1 MIHYIKNKEMTVELS
16 IEEHGASIQK
26 GNIGHFEI
34 LPSPIFK
41 ALVKNRNGESILIS
55 SLCDWQSTEVQAC
68 GEYTN
73 ILFVSNKFI
82 VELSVEISFKYEN
95 DSIVWRARVN
105 NNSSQWSVMSIN
117 YPTPVIKRE
126 KYDLFVPRFGG
137 RIIKDASEIDYVYK
151 NNYPGTL
158 TMQYF
163 ALYSQDSGIYFG
175 VEDEKAAVKNF
186 ALEIKEGVFT
196 LDATFY
202 ATNGSIAGNSFDAF
216 GQMRWKSFIGD
227 WYDAAMIYA
236 DFVYK
241 KAQWLPTLNR
251 PDTPSRFKKVQ
262 FWISD
267 YIPNIKSQGNN
278 KPMLLSAG
286 SDIYELDYWYKA
298 PILLKKEL
306 GEIPIAYHV
315 YNWHKIPFNIEY
327 PHFLPAKETFIKN
340 APSLRENGIYVIP
353 YINAVSWESRDG
365 EIGHKI
371 NFDNTGIDGSVT
383 LENGDMLFVNYP
395 QMTKSGH
402 NSQLVPMCP
411 SFEKYHNIIEK
422 LSFEMERTLPIDGIY
437 FDEIAAAPARPCY
450 NVKHNHTLGGGS
462 YWVDGDNRMM
472 QKIIKNKTSGNF
484 YLTESCAE
492 PYMKSFDGYL
502 TWNWVY
508 PQDVPAFAAIYAGYI
523 QMIGRVTDGKKKE
536 DLTFFKYCNG
546 KSLVYG
552 QQLGWCKADIVW
564 RSEWLSFIKNAVNT
578 RYQLTEFL
586 NNAKMLRPP
595 KVTAIHPKLI
605 IEPGLDNKGNIE
617 SEAVVSGAW
626 KHRER
631 EEIIIIAVNI
641 ANENVSFTLNFDAE
655 EFGVL
660 NKELS
665 TEFSK
670 CDKECTIRATL
681 KNNEICV
688 WKIK

>member
-1 MIHYIKNKEMTVELS
+1 MIYCVKNKETSIELS
-16 IEEHGASIQK
+16 FEEHGASILT

-34 LPSPIFK
+34 LPAPIFK
-41 ALVKNRNGESILIS
+41 ALTKKKNGESLEIS
-55 SLCDWQSTEVQAC
+55 SLSDWQRVELKVNGDNA
-68 GEYTN
+68 EM
-73 ILFVSNKFI
+73 LFVSHESIK
-82 VELSVEISFKYEN
+82 ELSVVIGLKCEN
-95 DSIVWRARVN
+95 DSMVWCTKVI
-105 NNSSQWSVMSIN
+105 NNSIQWSVMSIS
-117 YPTPVIKRE
+117 YPTPIIKRE
-126 KYDLFVPRFGG
+126 KYDLFIPRFGG
-137 RIIKDASEIDYVYK
+137 RIIKDASNMDYSYK

-163 ALYSQDSGIYFG
+163 ALYSQGTGVYFG
-175 VEDEKAAVKNF
+175 AEDEKASVKNF
-186 ALEIKEGVFT
+186 SLNIKDGAFT
-196 LDATFY
+196 LDAIFY

-216 GQMRWKSFIGD
+216 GQMRWKTFNGD

-251 PDTPSRFKKVQ
+251 PDTSSRFKKVQ

-267 YIPNIKSQGNN
+267 YIPNIESQGNN

-286 SDIYELDYWYKA
+286 SDIYEPDYWYKA
-298 PILLKKEL
+298 PLQLKKEL

-340 APSLRENGIYVIP
+340 APLLRKNDIYVIP

-365 EIGHKI
+365 EAGHKI

-383 LENGDMLFVNYP
+383 MENGDMLFVNYP

-402 NSQLVPMCP
+402 NSHLVPMCP
-411 SFEKYHNIIEK
+411 SFEKYHEMIEK
-422 LSFEMERTLPIDGIY
+422 LSLEMESTLPIDGIY

-450 NVKHNHTLGGGS
+450 NVKHNHTMGGGS
-462 YWVDGDNRMM
+462 YWVDGDNLMM
-472 QKIIKNKTSGNF
+472 QNIIKNKKDGSF

-523 QMIGRVTDGKKKE
+523 QMIGRVTDGKKKD

-564 RSEWLSFIKNAVNT
+564 RPKWLSFIKSAVDARNK
-578 RYQLTEFL
+578 LTEFL

-595 KVTAIHPKLI
+595 KVTTTHPQLI
-605 IEPGLDNKGNIE
+605 MEPGLDNKGEIE

-641 ANENVSFTLNFDAE
+641 ANEDVSFTLTFDAE

-660 NKELS
+660 NKELPK
-665 TEFSK
+665 EFSK
-670 CDKECTIRATL
+670 RDKECTVRATL
-681 KNNEICV
+681 KNNEIRV

>member
-1 MIHYIKNKEMTVELS
+1 MIKHFNSKEISIDLS
-16 IEEHGASIQK
+16 FERNRASILK
-26 GNIGHFEI
+26 GKIGDFEI
-34 LPSPIFK
+34 LSAPIFK
-41 ALVKNRNGESILIS
+41 ALAKKKNGESIKIS
-55 SLCDWQSTEVQAC
+55 SLCSWHSVEVQIC
-68 GEYTN
+68 DNYTN
-73 ILFVSNKFI
+73 IMFI
-82 VELSVEISFKYEN
+82 SHESIKELTVVISFQCEI
-95 DSIVWRARVN
+95 DSIVWRARVIN
-105 NNSSQWSVMSIN
+105 SSSQWSVMSLN
-117 YPTPVIKRE
+117 YPTPAVKRE
-126 KYDLFVPRFGG
+126 KYDLFIPRFGG
-137 RIIKDASEIDYVYK
+137 RIIKDAADMEYNYK

-163 ALYSQDSGIYFG
+163 ALYSQGSGIYLG
-175 VEDEKAAVKNF
+175 IEDEKAAVKNF
-186 ALEIKEGVFT
+186 ELNVNDKVFT
-196 LDATFY
+196 LDAIFY
-202 ATNGSIAGNSFDAF
+202 APDGSIVGNSFDAF
-216 GQMRWKSFIGD
+216 GQMRWKAFKGD

-236 DFVYK
+236 DFVYE
-241 KAQWLPTLNR
+241 KAQWLPKLNR
-251 PDTPSRFKKVQ
+251 PDTPSKFKDVS

-267 YIPNIKSQGNN
+267 YIPNIESQGNN
-278 KPMLLSAG
+278 KPMLLSTG
-286 SDIYELDYWYKA
+286 SDIYEPDYWYKA
-298 PILLKKEL
+298 PIQLKKEL
-306 GEIPIAYHV
+306 GEMPIAYHV

-340 APSLRENGIYVIP
+340 APLLRENDIYVIP

-365 EIGHKI
+365 EVGHKI
-371 NFDNTGIDGSVT
+371 NFENTGKDGSVT
-383 LENGDMLFVNYP
+383 LENGEMLYVNYP

-402 NSQLVPMCP
+402 NSHLVPMCP
-411 SFEKYHNIIEK
+411 SFEKYHDIIEK
-422 LSFEMERTLPIDGIY
+422 LSFKMERTLPIDGIY

-450 NVKHNHTLGGGS
+450 NKKHNHTLGGGN

-523 QMIGRVTDGKKKE
+523 QMIGRVTDGKKKD

-564 RSEWLSFIKNAVNT
+564 RPEWLSFIKNAVDT

-595 KVTAIHPKLI
+595 TVTTTLPKLI
-605 IEPGLDNKGNIE
+605 MEPGLDNKGEIE
-617 SEAVVSGAW
+617 SSAVVSGAW

-641 ANENVSFTLNFDAE
+641 ANEDVSFTLNFDADE
-655 EFGVL
+655 YGVS
-660 NKELS
+660 NMELPK
-665 TEFSK
+665 EFSK
-670 CDKECTIRATL
+670 CDKECTINATL

-688 WKIK
+688 WKIR